1 MHGSNTCFVWK
12 IDLRMFILKIESYGD
27 MILYFCEIR
36 NMKEIFYFVLYGPVN
51 KL

>member
-1 MHGSNTCFVWK
+1 M
-12 IDLRMFILKIESYGD
+12 LKIESYGD